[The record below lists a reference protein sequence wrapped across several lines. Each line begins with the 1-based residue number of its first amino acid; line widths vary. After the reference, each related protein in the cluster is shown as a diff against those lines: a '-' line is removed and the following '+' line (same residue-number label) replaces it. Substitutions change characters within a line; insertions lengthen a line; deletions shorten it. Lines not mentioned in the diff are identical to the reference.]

1 VADQSPNGGTAN
13 LEESVADHVTTLLRV
28 EAFAPERSWT
38 VEEIAEANGL
48 NRHQARM
55 FRRIRGLDRVHL
67 DPDLDLFDLLAAP
80 AEMVLRAVPDRG
92 RIRYL
97 IYAHTFPDLTPS
109 YVFAADRLRERL
121 GLPDADAFAV
131 THQMC
136 ASNLAA
142 LDVAGE
148 LLRADGD
155 STAQALV
162 ITGEKPFTGLVRY
175 MLNVSVTGEG
185 SAACLL
191 GTDGPGSRILSYAA
205 RTAGEFA
212 DGFRMDVERQREFD
226 DTYNVYLWE
235 MMTEALRRAELDIS
249 DIAMVIPHNVNR
261 TLWLRLCA
269 KVGLDRNKVFLDNIS
284 RYSHTYC
291 SDPFI
296 NLATMRD
303 RNLLVPGERYLLT
316 SVGVGA
322 TYAAMVLEY

>member
-1 VADQSPNGGTAN
+1 MTEPVTS
-13 LEESVADHVTTLLRV
+13 LLHV
-28 EAFAPERSWT
+28 EGFAPERSWA

-55 FRRIRGLDRVHL
+55 FRRIRGLDRIHL
-67 DPDLDLFDLLAAP
+67 DPDMDLFDLLAAP
-80 AEMVLRAVPDRG
+80 AEKVLRTVPDPERV
-92 RIRYL
+92 RYL

-109 YVFAADRLRERL
+109 FVYAADRLRERL
-121 GLPDADAFAV
+121 GLTCADAFAV

-155 STAQALV
+155 PDALALV
-162 ITGEKPFTGLVRY
+162 VTGEKPFTGLVRY

-191 GTDGPGSRILSYAA
+191 GIGGTGSRILSYAA
-205 RTAGEFA
+205 HTAGEFA
-212 DGFRMDVERQREFD
+212 DGFRMTVERQREFD
-226 DTYNVYLWE
+226 DTYNIHLWE
-235 MMTEALRRAELDIS
+235 MMQEALRRAGLDIS
-249 DIAMVIPHNVNR
+249 DIAMVVPHNVNR

-269 KVGLDRNKVFLDNIS
+269 KIGLDRSRVFLDNIA

-296 NLATMRD
+296 NLATMRE
-303 RNLLVPGERYLLT
+303 RGLLIPGQRYLLT

-322 TYAAMVLEY
+322 TYAAMVIEY